1 MAQAMVYV
9 LQQCKGDFSR
19 ENIMKQATSLHDLT
33 LPMVMPG
40 LVINTSPTDYQPL
53 KSVVLVRF
61 DGQHW
66 KPLKE

>member
-1 MAQAMVYV
+1 
-9 LQQCKGDFSR
+9 
-19 ENIMKQATSLHDLT
+19 MKQATSLHDLT